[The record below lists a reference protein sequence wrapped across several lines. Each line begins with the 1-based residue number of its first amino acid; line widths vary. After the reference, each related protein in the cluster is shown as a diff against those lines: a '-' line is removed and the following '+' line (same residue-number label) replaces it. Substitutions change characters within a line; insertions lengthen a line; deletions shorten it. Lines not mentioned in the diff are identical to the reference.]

1 MQRNFIKQLLI
12 ENTEPEG
19 TAGSGPYLIIYK
31 KNDFIKYKILFDDDS
46 GTWQWNLMEDTTST
60 NKFED
65 VYGNSRE
72 VVYGQ
77 HYILYDMPDFY
88 SIPTYDNDNN
98 VTGNSIYKLR
108 NFQPNNATL
117 QDELNEMKSKT
128 YFNKLDDDFD
138 FHINLSEL
146 QKNYL
151 KQLLIENTDA
161 DYNNATTGLGKT
173 LIIYK
178 KNTFILCRLDNN
190 NWNTYNINNTFES
203 WVTYDKTEES
213 HGQYYVL
220 YKTPD
225 IFVISNYD
233 DSGNITENSKYRLRN
248 FQASDATLGDEIN
261 EMKSNIHFKELNGD
275 FDFNTS
281 LTDAQK
287 NYLKQILIENPEPNI
302 SASWLIIYMKN
313 KYAPYK
319 IDEDGSWTTTGI
331 RPYSFSP
338 LPDST
343 EIDFGQHY
351 VLYEI
356 PDIYNVPNYDNS
368 GNITGNSRYKIR
380 NFQPS
385 DATLQ
390 DELTEMKSLHH
401 FKALDETFDLGT
413 SLSSPQIDY
422 LKQILME
429 NTDVAANASSGA
441 QTIWLIIYMK
451 NKYAPYKIGEDGSWT
466 TTGIRPY
473 SFSPLPDS
481 TEIDFG
487 QYYALYDTPD
497 TFVIPNYDSGG
508 NIVANSEYRLRN
520 FQPSNAILLDELNE
534 IKNDINFKA
543 LDDSFNFDTSLTD
556 AQKNYLKQILMENT
570 EPNASASW
578 VGPYII
584 NYKQNSYSSKAIGS
598 DGNFFSTSGH
608 QNYPIDGIENIYI
621 RSMTEINSA
630 QHYLL
635 YKIPDIYTIYE
646 YDGDGNVNGNT
657 LYRLRNF
664 QPSNATLQ
672 AEVNEMKNSIYFKE
686 LDDDFNFDTTLSISQ
701 RNYIKQILSEN
712 MEPSGTE
719 GTGGPF
725 LIIYK
730 NDTHKLIQFRDDGG
744 WDWFSHSNSFDDW
757 SVVAG
762 NVDTEIEQGSI
773 LYIIRNKHFRII
785 RNI

>member
-1 MQRNFIKQLLI
+1 
-12 ENTEPEG
+12 
-19 TAGSGPYLIIYK
+19 
-31 KNDFIKYKILFDDDS
+31 
-46 GTWQWNLMEDTTST
+46 
-60 NKFED
+60 
-65 VYGNSRE
+65 
-72 VVYGQ
+72 
-77 HYILYDMPDFY
+77 
-88 SIPTYDNDNN
+88 
-98 VTGNSIYKLR
+98 
-108 NFQPNNATL
+108 
-117 QDELNEMKSKT
+117 
-128 YFNKLDDDFD
+128 
-138 FHINLSEL
+138 
-146 QKNYL
+146 
-151 KQLLIENTDA
+151 
-161 DYNNATTGLGKT
+161 
-173 LIIYK
+173 
-178 KNTFILCRLDNN
+178 
-190 NWNTYNINNTFES
+190 
-203 WVTYDKTEES
+203 
-213 HGQYYVL
+213 
-220 YKTPD
+220 
-225 IFVISNYD
+225 
-233 DSGNITENSKYRLRN
+233 
-248 FQASDATLGDEIN
+248 
-261 EMKSNIHFKELNGD
+261 
-275 FDFNTS
+275 
-281 LTDAQK
+281 
-287 NYLKQILIENPEPNI
+287 
-302 SASWLIIYMKN
+302 
-313 KYAPYK
+313 
-319 IDEDGSWTTTGI
+319 
-331 RPYSFSP
+331 
-338 LPDST
+338 
-343 EIDFGQHY
+343 
-351 VLYEI
+351 
-356 PDIYNVPNYDNS
+356 
-368 GNITGNSRYKIR
+368 
-380 NFQPS
+380 
-385 DATLQ
+385 
-390 DELTEMKSLHH
+390 
-401 FKALDETFDLGT
+401 
-413 SLSSPQIDY
+413 
-422 LKQILME
+422 
-429 NTDVAANASSGA
+429 
-441 QTIWLIIYMK
+441 MK

-762 NVDTEIEQGSI
+762 NVDTEIERKGVNSI
-773 LYIIRNKHFRII
+773 YYTKQTF
-785 RNI
+785 

>member
-1 MQRNFIKQLLI
+1 
-12 ENTEPEG
+12 
-19 TAGSGPYLIIYK
+19 
-31 KNDFIKYKILFDDDS
+31 
-46 GTWQWNLMEDTTST
+46 MEDTTST

-319 IDEDGSWTTTGI
+319 IGEDGSWTTTGI

-356 PDIYNVPNYDNS
+356 TDIYPVPNYDNS
-368 GNITGNSRYKIR
+368 DNITVNSRYRLR
-380 NFQPS
+380 NFQPNN
-385 DATLQ
+385 ATLIN
-390 DELTEMKSLHH
+390 EINEMKENAH
-401 FKALDETFDLGT
+401 FKEIDDDFDFDT
-413 SLSSPQIDY
+413 TLSNNQRNY

-487 QYYALYDTPD
+487 QYYALYDTFD
-497 TFVIPNYDSGG
+497 TFIISNYD
-508 NIVANSEYRLRN
+508 NDDNVTVNSQYRLRN
-520 FQPSNAILLDELNE
+520 FQPNNATLQDELTE
-534 IKNDINFKA
+534 MKNSIHFKA
-543 LDDSFNFDTSLTD
+543 LDDSFDFDTSLTD
-556 AQKNYLKQILMENT
+556 AQKNYIIKIFTENSEVNGSDVTEVAIIIYKKYSHEYIRYSGSVSDGWYKSSYSNSFDNWSAVYLKDTEIDQGEMYILYSIKDIYNIPTYDNDGNVTVNSRYKLRNFQPNNAKLINEINEMKSTHHFKEIDDDFDFDTTLSNNQRNYLKQILMENT
-570 EPNASASW
+570 DVAANAS
-578 VGPYII
+578 
-584 NYKQNSYSSKAIGS
+584 
-598 DGNFFSTSGH
+598 SG
-608 QNYPIDGIENIYI
+608 
-621 RSMTEINSA
+621 A
-630 QHYLL
+630 Q
-635 YKIPDIYTIYE
+635 TIW
-646 YDGDGNVNGNT
+646 
-657 LYRLRNF
+657 
-664 QPSNATLQ
+664 
-672 AEVNEMKNSIYFKE
+672 
-686 LDDDFNFDTTLSISQ
+686 
-701 RNYIKQILSEN
+701 
-712 MEPSGTE
+712 
-719 GTGGPF
+719 

-730 NDTHKLIQFRDDGG
+730 K
-744 WDWFSHSNSFDDW
+744 NS
-757 SVVAG
+757 
-762 NVDTEIEQGSI
+762 
-773 LYIIRNKHFRII
+773 YKIR
-785 RNI
+785 